1 MAELLKFKQVRAGH
15 RLHTSKLI
23 EKSKVSLKG
32 NTALEDAS
40 KQLASLEKK
49 QEILEKCDR
58 DVMSKLTDE
67 IEIANEIEESCTY
80 ADNVIEAMTRLGL
93 TIEYVKE
100 KMATDKV
107 SAAQGTIKT
116 EGTRTGEGD
125 EPSVR
130 KRTEGRIRL
139 PKITLKEYDGS
150 FLKWCNFWDQFD
162 AAVNKDEEI
171 SVFKGCL

>member
-67 IEIANEIEESCTY
+67 NEIANEIEESSTY
-80 ADNVIEAMTRLGL
+80 ADNVFEAMTRLGL
-93 TIEYVKE
+93 ILNT
-100 KMATDKV
+100 
-107 SAAQGTIKT
+107 
-116 EGTRTGEGD
+116 
-125 EPSVR
+125 
-130 KRTEGRIRL
+130 
-139 PKITLKEYDGS
+139 
-150 FLKWCNFWDQFD
+150 
-162 AAVNKDEEI
+162 
-171 SVFKGCL
+171 